1 ATPGGAAFQVVAGR
15 LAQHKRLQRLGDDG
29 YQAYLRKFVRLLAH
43 GLRLWSGDRALDR
56 RAGID
61 ADGRLAPLRAISEWA
76 LRRPARRAPLRPG
89 SDTNLHH
96 RVTAFA
102 LARYVRTRVRTRLS

>member
-1 ATPGGAAFQVVAGR
+1 RRQRARLGVQLLKVPAALVARSQAIGHLVVEADRAPARRQAATPGGAAFQVVAGR

-61 ADGRLAPLRAISEWA
+61 ADGRLAPLRAI
-76 LRRPARRAPLRPG
+76 
-89 SDTNLHH
+89 
-96 RVTAFA
+96 
-102 LARYVRTRVRTRLS
+102 